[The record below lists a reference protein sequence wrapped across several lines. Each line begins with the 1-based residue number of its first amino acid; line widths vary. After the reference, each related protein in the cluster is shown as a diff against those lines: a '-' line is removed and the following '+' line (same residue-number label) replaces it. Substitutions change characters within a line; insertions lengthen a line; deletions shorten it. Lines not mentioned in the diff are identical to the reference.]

1 MGLMRK
7 NRGISEKLRIKDEY
21 LRLIVGL
28 AGDYDGF
35 YDPETKRGNIESM
48 AGIIDELVDY
58 EKLALDNDPTEIP
71 FYDN

>member
-1 MGLMRK
+1 MK
-7 NRGISEKLRIKDEY
+7 ENREISEKLRIKDEY

-35 YDPETKRGNIESM
+35 YDPETKHGNIESM
-48 AGIIDELVDY
+48 AGLIDELVDY
-58 EKLALDNDPTEIP
+58 AKLALDNDPTEIP